1 MKYCPE
7 CGTGTNNAE
16 NFCPE
21 CGKQF
26 DKTSQINF
34 SDITEKSKSIFAF
47 LSKQFS
53 SLVNKLK
60 SEKTK
65 SIIKSKKFIVG
76 VSAIAGVVIIIA
88 ASTIVVNK
96 KYSPEQT
103 LKNFKKAIA
112 SKDISALRDTL
123 YINNPNI
130 KIDDASLESL
140 INFFNNN
147 YDVFNNTIASLH
159 NDGEMLNLLTYE
171 GSLALLSDNELFA
184 LTIKEKNSLFNKY
197 AITVKPLFI
206 TVTSN
211 SLNAD
216 IYINDTK
223 QGVITNSDD
232 SIKVG
237 PLLPGNLDITLK
249 AVNLFKE
256 ELSEKLS
263 VDPGYLAQ
271 NYMLDDFELN
281 FFDDYTVLSLSSN
294 VPEAKVF
301 LNAKDTGM
309 LVKEFEGGFGPVTPE
324 DTIYLSYTLNGVEY
338 KTSEKSP
345 YSNSSRLDL
354 DFSYSDYKN
363 ISPNL
368 SGQASD
374 TTSVEASA
382 IAKKYIDKYA
392 SRDFI
397 IPESDTVKLDFK
409 ALNNYTAEELFIA
422 RNEIAARHGYVDSS
436 LPNLTS
442 YFKNKSWFKANKSY
456 TSNLLSENE
465 KLNYDLIKS
474 IEFLK
479 LSKDKYSNI
488 SSDYVLPNS
497 NTVEL
502 TASDVR
508 NLNDWEIIIARNE
521 IFARYGLEFSTKE
534 LIEYFKTK
542 SWFTIDSSVGND
554 VGLTT
559 LEHKNIKTILDEENN
574 RVNSTLNHD
583 LEN

>member
-16 NFCPE
+16 KFCPE

-26 DKTSQINF
+26 EKTSQIKF
-34 SDITEKSKSIFAF
+34 PDITEKSKYIVAF

-53 SLVNKLK
+53 SLMNKLK
-60 SEKTK
+60 SKKTK

-76 VSAIAGVVIIIA
+76 VSAIAGVVIIIT

-103 LKNFKKAIA
+103 LKNFVKALG

-130 KIDDASLESL
+130 KIDDSSLESL
-140 INFFNNN
+140 INFLNND
-147 YDVFNNTIASLH
+147 YDVFNNTIASLN
-159 NDGEMLNLLTYE
+159 NDSEMLDLLTYE

-184 LTIKEKNSLFNKY
+184 LTIKEENSFFNKY
-197 AITVKPLFI
+197 AITARPLFI

-216 IYINDTK
+216 IYINGTK

-232 SIKVG
+232 NIKVG
-237 PLLPGNLDITLK
+237 PLLPGNVDITLK
-249 AVNLFKE
+249 SINLSNE

-301 LNAKDTGM
+301 LNDKDTGM
-309 LVKEFEGGFGPVTPE
+309 LVKEFEGGFGPVTSE

-338 KTSEKSP
+338 KTSKKYP
-345 YSNSSRLDL
+345 YNSSRLNL

-363 ISPNL
+363 ISTNL

-374 TTSVEASA
+374 TTSLEATA

-392 SRDFI
+392 NRDFI

-422 RNEIAARHGYVDSS
+422 RNEIASRHGYVDSS

-442 YFKNKSWFKANKSY
+442 YFKSKSWFKDNKSY
-456 TSNLLSENE
+456 TSNSLSEIE

-479 LSKDKYSNI
+479 LSKAKYSNI
-488 SSDYVLPNS
+488 SSDYVLLNS

-502 TASDVR
+502 TASDVSK
-508 NLNDWEIIIARNE
+508 LNDWELIIARNE
-521 IFARYGLEFSTKE
+521 IYARYGLEFSTKE

-554 VGLTT
+554 IGLTT
-559 LEHKNIKTILDEENN
+559 IEHKNVKTILDEENN
-574 RVNSTLNHD
+574 RINSTLNHD